1 MAQISDRPITPAQV
15 RAIHVALSARGI
27 DDDTYRE
34 RLERAYGVRTC
45 KDLTRRQASEL
56 LRGLGQRLAQ
66 PPGSRP
72 APHRAAAPS
81 PSRPADVPYRRRAV
95 APGVTRLP
103 SPAQR
108 RLIAELSREVDW
120 READGYTRWL
130 EKNMGL
136 ARVAS
141 ADHARRV
148 IEGLKAIR
156 RRQQR
161 SADGPA

>member
-1 MAQISDRPITPAQV
+1 MARISNHPITRAQV
-15 RAIHVALSARGI
+15 RAIHVALHERGI
-27 DDDTYRE
+27 DDATYRE
-34 RLERAYGVRTC
+34 RLDHGWGVRSC
-45 KDLTRRQASEL
+45 KELTRRQASEL

-72 APHRAAAPS
+72 APDRSAASA
-81 PSRPADVPYRRRAV
+81 PSRPAR

-120 READGYTRWL
+120 REPDGYPRWL

-141 ADHARRV
+141 SDQAWRV

-161 SADGPA
+161 SEDGPA

>member
-15 RAIHVALSARGI
+15 RAIHVALHALGI
-27 DDDTYRE
+27 DDAAYRE
-34 RLERAYGVRTC
+34 RLQHGWGVRSC
-45 KDLTRRQASEL
+45 KELTRRQASGL
-56 LRGLGQRLAQ
+56 LASLGV
-66 PPGSRP
+66 RP
-72 APHRAAAPS
+72 AQRGAPDRSAASS
-81 PSRPADVPYRRRAV
+81 PSRPARE
-95 APGVTRLP
+95 PGVTRLP

-120 READGYTRWL
+120 REPDGYPLWL
-130 EKNMGL
+130 AGNMGL
-136 ARVAS
+136 VRVAT
-141 ADHARRV
+141 ADQAGRV